1 MLQRVNARAE
11 KPRRSVKKSFHL
23 NAILSL
29 TTGLPLSREGTVGP
43 QRLVAFMMEAE
54 ADDGITLEHAETVR
68 QCLEEQLPF
77 VKDISFE
84 GLYQILKIDPSPDNP
99 YLSVWREMQALR
111 YGEEHELIPL
121 NRWERLKL
129 QKAASI
135 GAGL

>member
-1 MLQRVNARAE
+1 
-11 KPRRSVKKSFHL
+11 
-23 NAILSL
+23 
-29 TTGLPLSREGTVGP
+29 
-43 QRLVAFMMEAE
+43 MMEAE

-99 YLSVWREMQALR
+99 YISVWREMQALR